1 VWVDERVRG
10 RAAAP
15 AVGRLAL
22 AAAAGALVSAPAGA
36 SAWWVA
42 DPLHANCHE
51 RISAAALADVGYV
64 QSPPPLSADDAAL
77 RNGLQFDAGPYPA
90 DIYALSLI
98 IGTRWPDSEGA
109 PSFDFYKLSNV
120 HNAAGGQGAHCLR
133 EETDVGAEAG
143 DTRALGACRAAV
155 TALYWQA
162 LATLDTAT
170 GGVDPD
176 ERTLQPEYLPFIGK
190 TQIPV
195 SGFYFFAGR
204 ALHAIQDSF
213 THSYR
218 RMDGADAGH
227 RITSIFNWS
236 SQVRGDLNEAE
247 NGHGHETILDNC
259 DDDNPSN
266 ADRLRWST
274 EASAAFLGALTG
286 PGDAV
291 MRQMRLDAFL
301 ADWMAYEPG
310 CSIANEYCDNPVQA
324 WLRASGESMNYD
336 GGGCVMAG
344 RHGTVLGVLAA
355 IAAGGVALLRRRRRR
370 REKRTALLALALVT
384 LGASAPAR
392 ADDEHRGWRAEAR
405 ASFSVQNPAYA
416 FGGAGAFAW
425 RRAELG
431 GFAELNPWYDTN
443 RETMSLGAT
452 NFGVFT
458 HVLHALRPDVRLRAG
473 IGLGLSVLNQDLPG
487 TSAGNVGVYANL
499 RLLGIVWYFAGRTA
513 LTIDAFDLALPAPQL
528 RGWPVLYAQ
537 HRFSIGLSF

>member
-1 VWVDERVRG
+1 VSG
-10 RAAAP
+10 RI
-15 AVGRLAL
+15 AVV
-22 AAAAGALVSAPAGA
+22 AGAVAFLSSPAA

-42 DPLHANCHE
+42 DPLHSDCHE

-64 QSPPPLSADDAAL
+64 RTPPPLSDADADL
-77 RNGLQFDAGPYPA
+77 RSGLQFDAGPYPA

-98 IGTRWPDSEGA
+98 IGTRWPDSEGR

-133 EETDVGAEAG
+133 EETDVGAEPG
-143 DTRALGACRAAV
+143 DTRALSACRAAI
-155 TALYWQA
+155 TALFWQA
-162 LATLDTAT
+162 LATLDPGT
-170 GGVDPD
+170 GAVDPD
-176 ERTLQPEYLPFIGK
+176 ERTLQPEYLPFLG
-190 TQIPV
+190 TTPIPV

-204 ALHAIQDSF
+204 AAHAIQDSF

-218 RMDGADAGH
+218 RMDGADAGEKV
-227 RITSIFNWS
+227 TSIFNWS
-236 SQVRGDLNEAE
+236 SQVRGDLDEAE

-266 ADRLRWST
+266 ADRMRWAT
-274 EASAAFLGALTG
+274 EATAEFLSALTTT
-286 PGDAV
+286 GDAAA
-291 MRQMRLDAFL
+291 RQMRLDMFMNH
-301 ADWMAYEPG
+301 WMTYEAG

-336 GGGCVMAG
+336 TGGCATAG
-344 RHGTVLGVLAA
+344 RSRT
-355 IAAGGVALLRRRRRR
+355 AGGPALFLAVAAAAALAHRRRRRAV
-370 REKRTALLALALVT
+370 TAIGLLAFAIAA
-384 LGASAPAR
+384 LGAPSAR

-405 ASFSVQNPAYA
+405 ASLSVQNPAYA

-443 RETMSLGAT
+443 REMMSLGAT

-458 HVLHALRPDVRLRAG
+458 HYLHAIRPDVRLRVG
-473 IGLGLSVLNQDLPG
+473 LGLGLSILNQDLPG

-499 RLLGIVWYFAGRTA
+499 RLLGIVWYFSNRTA

-537 HRFSIGLSF
+537 HRLSIGLSF